1 MIVALGFSTVRDAK
15 LGANPAIAGPCAS
28 AQVAIVAERTG
39 PALAEFA
46 STMSI
51 FEVLGRQQHQIE
63 ELIEDT
69 IQQMAKGQREL
80 AFVTFQLLSNKLI
93 ACMRAEHATVYP
105 RLERDASLVTEVAQ
119 ARAEHEAI
127 EDAITRLRVA
137 GLRRSAWL
145 VELSNLARLVERHA
159 ELEEFTLFPIAALTF
174 SSEQLAEM
182 GEQFTAA
189 LAMASTVADAAITY
203 ETAELEPPPT
213 RIVRV
218 KAA

>member
-1 MIVALGFSTVRDAK
+1 MASGTPRIVGRAPPLTPGSSSGPLVQRLLTPST
-15 LGANPAIAGPCAS
+15 
-28 AQVAIVAERTG
+28 
-39 PALAEFA
+39 
-46 STMSI
+46 TMSI

-69 IQQMAKGQREL
+69 IKQMAKGQKEL

-105 RLERDASLVTEVAQ
+105 QLERDAGLTAEVAQ

-127 EDAITRLRVA
+127 EEAINRLRVA

-145 VELSNLARLVERHA
+145 VELSNLARLVEQHS
-159 ELEEFTLFPIAALTF
+159 ELEEYTLFPIAALTF
-174 SSEQLAEM
+174 TAERLAEM
-182 GEQFTAA
+182 GKQFTAA
-189 LAMASTVADAAITY
+189 LAVASTVADAAITY
-203 ETAELEPPPT
+203 ETAEFDPLPT
-213 RIVRV
+213 RVVRV